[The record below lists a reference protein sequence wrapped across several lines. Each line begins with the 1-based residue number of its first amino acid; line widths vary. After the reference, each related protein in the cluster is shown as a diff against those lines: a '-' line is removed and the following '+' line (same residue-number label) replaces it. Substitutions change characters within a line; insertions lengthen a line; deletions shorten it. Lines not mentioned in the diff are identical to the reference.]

1 MFWGGIIKMH
11 ISLGWIPILYCNEQY
26 FMYGSVCTFN
36 KSFRKKNQVDV
47 VIEDEDSIYLLEI

>member
-1 MFWGGIIKMH
+1 MH
-11 ISLGWIPILYCNEQY
+11 INIGWIPILYSNKQH
-26 FMYGSVCTFN
+26 FMYGSVFTVN